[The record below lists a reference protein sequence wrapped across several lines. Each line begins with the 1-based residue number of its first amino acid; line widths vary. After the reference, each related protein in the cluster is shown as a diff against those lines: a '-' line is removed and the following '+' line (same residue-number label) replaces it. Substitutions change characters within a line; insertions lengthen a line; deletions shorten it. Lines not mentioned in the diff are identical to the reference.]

1 MLPLPIQVWLAA
13 DAYEGKN
20 DNTHISATTLLKDS
34 HKIVLEN
41 QIGNELDTSDEGLLN
56 MFASRRGTAIHS
68 ALENVWT
75 NDNLRNKAL
84 DFLGLKELKERIV
97 INKHKE
103 NPNQIEIWLEQ
114 RAYKTIDNM
123 TVNGQFDMVMD
134 GQVVDYKNTSVF
146 TYMHGSK
153 VEDYKLQGSIYRW
166 LNPDLITN
174 DKIKIIYIMHDWT
187 SRDAKINQNYPQTPI
202 IAVDYYLYS
211 LDSTENFI
219 KNKIQEINNGGAPE
233 CVASLKL
240 SDPIWQYFSK
250 PDSKKASKNFTN
262 QTDANHYMLTKSKGF
277 IKMKPRV
284 ATGCKY
290 CKARSICKQYADLL
304 LQGLVDSD

>member
-41 QIGNELDTSDEGLLN
+41 QIGNELDISDEGLLN
-56 MFASRRGTAIHS
+56 MFASKRGTAIHS

-84 DFLGLKELKERIV
+84 DALGLKELKERIV

-114 RAYKTIDNM
+114 RSYKTIDDM

-153 VEDYKLQGSIYRW
+153 IEDYKLQGSIYRW
-166 LNPDLITN
+166 LNPNLITD

-187 SRDAKINQNYPQTPI
+187 SRDAKINPNYPQMPI
-202 IAVDYYLYS
+202 IAVDYDLYS
-211 LDSTENFI
+211 LDYIENFI
-219 KNKIQEINNGGAPE
+219 KNKIQEIKNGGAPE

-240 SDPIWQYFSK
+240 SDPVWQYFSK
-250 PDSKKASKNFTN
+250 SDSKKAAKNFTN
-262 QTDANHYMLTKSKGF
+262 QADANHYVMTKGKGF
-277 IKMKPRV
+277 IKMKPQK

-304 LQGLVDSD
+304 LKGLVDND

>member
-1 MLPLPIQVWLAA
+1 MLPLPVQVWLAA

-41 QIGNELDTSDEGLLN
+41 QIGNELDISDEGLLN

-84 DFLGLKELKERIV
+84 DALGLKELKERIV

-114 RAYKTIDNM
+114 RSYKTIDDM
-123 TVNGQFDMVMD
+123 TINGQFDMVMD

-153 VEDYKLQGSIYRW
+153 IEDYKLQGSIYRW
-166 LNPDLITN
+166 LNPDLITD

-187 SRDAKINQNYPQTPI
+187 SRDAKINPNYPQMPI
-202 IAVDYYLYS
+202 IAVDYDLYS
-211 LDSTENFI
+211 LDYTENFI
-219 KNKIQEINNGGAPE
+219 KNKIQEIKNGGAPE

-240 SDPIWQYFSK
+240 SDPVWQYFSK
-250 PDSKKASKNFTN
+250 SDSKKAAKNFTN
-262 QTDANHYMLTKSKGF
+262 QADANHYVMTKGKGF
-277 IKMKPRV
+277 IKMKPQK

-304 LQGLVDSD
+304 LKGLVDND

>member
-1 MLPLPIQVWLAA
+1 
-13 DAYEGKN
+13 
-20 DNTHISATTLLKDS
+20 
-34 HKIVLEN
+34 
-41 QIGNELDTSDEGLLN
+41 

-202 IAVDYYLYS
+202 IAVDYDLYS
-211 LDSTENFI
+211 LDYIENFI

>member
-1 MLPLPIQVWLAA
+1 MLPLPVQVWLAA

-41 QIGNELDTSDEGLLN
+41 QIGNELDISDEGLLN
-56 MFASRRGTAIHS
+56 MFASKRGTAIHS

-84 DFLGLKELKERIV
+84 DALGLKELKERIV

-166 LNPDLITN
+166 LNPNLITD

-187 SRDAKINQNYPQTPI
+187 SRDAKINPNYPQMPI
-202 IAVDYYLYS
+202 IAVDYDLYS
-211 LDSTENFI
+211 LDYIENFI
-219 KNKIQEINNGGAPE
+219 KNKIQEIKNGGAPE

-240 SDPIWQYFSK
+240 SDPVWQYFSK
-250 PDSKKASKNFTN
+250 HDSKKAAKNFTN
-262 QTDANHYMLTKSKGF
+262 QADANHYMLTKSKGF
-277 IKMKPRV
+277 IKMKPQK

-304 LQGLVDSD
+304 LQGLVDND

>member
-84 DFLGLKELKERIV
+84 DALGLKELKERIV

-202 IAVDYYLYS
+202 IAVDYDLYS
-211 LDSTENFI
+211 LDYTENFI

-277 IKMKPRV
+277 IKMKPRI

-304 LQGLVDSD
+304 LKGLVDSD

>member
-1 MLPLPIQVWLAA
+1 MLPLPVQVWLAA

-41 QIGNELDTSDEGLLN
+41 QIGNELDISDEGLLN
-56 MFASRRGTAIHS
+56 MFASKRGTAIHS

-84 DFLGLKELKERIV
+84 DALGLKELKERIV

-146 TYMHGSK
+146 TYTHGSK
-153 VEDYKLQGSIYRW
+153 IEDYKLQGSIYRW
-166 LNPDLITN
+166 LNPNLITD

-187 SRDAKINQNYPQTPI
+187 SRDAKINPNYPQMPI
-202 IAVDYYLYS
+202 IAVDYDLYS
-211 LDSTENFI
+211 LDYIENFI
-219 KNKIQEINNGGAPE
+219 KNKIQEIKNGGAPE

-240 SDPIWQYFSK
+240 SDPVWQYFSK
-250 PDSKKASKNFTN
+250 SDSKKAAKNFTN
-262 QTDANHYMLTKSKGF
+262 QADANHYVMTKGKGF
-277 IKMKPRV
+277 IKMKPQK

-304 LQGLVDSD
+304 LKGLVDND

>member
-41 QIGNELDTSDEGLLN
+41 QIENELDISDEGLLN

-68 ALENVWT
+68 ALENIWT
-75 NDNLRNKAL
+75 NDTLRNKAL
-84 DFLGLKELKERIV
+84 DALGLKELKERIV

-187 SRDAKINQNYPQTPI
+187 SRDAKINPNYPQTPI

-240 SDPIWQYFSK
+240 SDPVWQYFSK

>member
-1 MLPLPIQVWLAA
+1 MLPLPVQVWLAA

-41 QIGNELDTSDEGLLN
+41 QIGNELDISDEGLLN

-84 DFLGLKELKERIV
+84 DALGLKELKERIV

-114 RAYKTIDNM
+114 RSYKTIDDM
-123 TVNGQFDMVMD
+123 TINGQFDMVMD

-153 VEDYKLQGSIYRW
+153 IEDYKLQGSIYRW
-166 LNPDLITN
+166 LNPNLITD

-187 SRDAKINQNYPQTPI
+187 SRDAKINPNYPQMPI
-202 IAVDYYLYS
+202 IAVDYDLYS
-211 LDSTENFI
+211 LDYTENFI
-219 KNKIQEINNGGAPE
+219 KNKIQEIKNGGAPE

-240 SDPIWQYFSK
+240 SDPVWQYFSK
-250 PDSKKASKNFTN
+250 SDSKKAAKNFTN
-262 QTDANHYMLTKSKGF
+262 QADANHYVMTKGKGF
-277 IKMKPRV
+277 IKMKPQK

-304 LQGLVDSD
+304 LKGLVDND

>member
-1 MLPLPIQVWLAA
+1 MLPLPVQVWLAA

-41 QIGNELDTSDEGLLN
+41 QIGNELDISDEGLLN

-84 DFLGLKELKERIV
+84 DALGLKELKERIV

-114 RAYKTIDNM
+114 RSYKTIDDM

-153 VEDYKLQGSIYRW
+153 IEDYKLQGSIYRW
-166 LNPDLITN
+166 LNPNLITD

-187 SRDAKINQNYPQTPI
+187 SRDAKINPNYPQMPI
-202 IAVDYYLYS
+202 IAVDYDLYS
-211 LDSTENFI
+211 LDYTENFI
-219 KNKIQEINNGGAPE
+219 KNKIQEIKNGGAPE

-240 SDPIWQYFSK
+240 SDPVWQYFSK
-250 PDSKKASKNFTN
+250 SDSKKAAKNFTN
-262 QTDANHYMLTKSKGF
+262 QADANHYVMTKGKGF
-277 IKMKPRV
+277 IKMKPQK

-304 LQGLVDSD
+304 LKGLVDND

>member
-20 DNTHISATTLLKDS
+20 DNTHISVTTLLKDS

-41 QIGNELDTSDEGLLN
+41 QIKNELDTSDEGLLN
-56 MFASRRGTAIHS
+56 MFASKRGTAIHS

-174 DKIKIIYIMHDWT
+174 DQIKIIYIMHDWT
-187 SRDAKINQNYPQTPI
+187 SRDAKINQDYPQTPI
-202 IAVDYYLYS
+202 IAVDYDLYS
-211 LDSTENFI
+211 LDYTENFI
-219 KNKIQEINNGGAPE
+219 KNKIQEIKNGGAPE

-240 SDPIWQYFSK
+240 SDPVWQYFSK
-250 PDSKKASKNFTN
+250 PDSKRASKNFTN

-290 CKARSICKQYADLL
+290 CIARSICTQYQNLL

>member
-1 MLPLPIQVWLAA
+1 MLPLPVQVWLAA

-41 QIGNELDTSDEGLLN
+41 QIGNELDISDEGLLN
-56 MFASRRGTAIHS
+56 MFASKRGTAIHS

-84 DFLGLKELKERIV
+84 DALGLKELKERIV

-114 RAYKTIDNM
+114 RSYKTIDNM

-153 VEDYKLQGSIYRW
+153 IEDYKLQGSIYRW
-166 LNPDLITN
+166 LNPNLITD

-187 SRDAKINQNYPQTPI
+187 SRDAKINPNYPQMPI
-202 IAVDYYLYS
+202 IAVDYDLYS
-211 LDSTENFI
+211 LDYIENFI
-219 KNKIQEINNGGAPE
+219 KNKIQEIKNGGAPE

-240 SDPIWQYFSK
+240 SDPVWQYFSK
-250 PDSKKASKNFTN
+250 SDSKKAAKNFTN
-262 QTDANHYMLTKSKGF
+262 QADANHYVMTKGKGF
-277 IKMKPRV
+277 IKMKPQK

-304 LQGLVDSD
+304 LKGLVDND

>member
-1 MLPLPIQVWLAA
+1 MLPLPVQVWLAA

-20 DNTHISATTLLKDS
+20 DNTHISATTLIKDS

-41 QIGNELDTSDEGLLN
+41 QIGNELDISDEGLLN

-84 DFLGLKELKERIV
+84 DALGLKELKERIV

-114 RAYKTIDNM
+114 RSYKTIDDM
-123 TVNGQFDMVMD
+123 TINGQFDMVMD

-153 VEDYKLQGSIYRW
+153 IEDYKLQGSIYRW
-166 LNPDLITN
+166 LNPNLITD

-187 SRDAKINQNYPQTPI
+187 SRDAKINPNYPQMPI
-202 IAVDYYLYS
+202 IAVDYDLYS
-211 LDSTENFI
+211 LDYTENFI
-219 KNKIQEINNGGAPE
+219 KNKIQEIKNGGAPE

-240 SDPIWQYFSK
+240 SDPVWQYFSK
-250 PDSKKASKNFTN
+250 SDSKKAAKNFTN
-262 QTDANHYMLTKSKGF
+262 QADANHYVMTKGKGF
-277 IKMKPRV
+277 IKMKPQK

-304 LQGLVDSD
+304 LQGLIDND

>member
-41 QIGNELDTSDEGLLN
+41 QIENELDTSDEGLLN

-68 ALENVWT
+68 ALENIWT
-75 NDNLRNKAL
+75 NDTLRNKAL
-84 DFLGLKELKERIV
+84 DALGLKELKERIV

-187 SRDAKINQNYPQTPI
+187 SRDAKINPNYPQTPI

-219 KNKIQEINNGGAPE
+219 KNKIQEINNGGAPK

-240 SDPIWQYFSK
+240 SDPVWQYFSK

>member
-20 DNTHISATTLLKDS
+20 DLSHISATNLINDS

-41 QIGNELDTSDEGLLN
+41 QIKNELDTSDEGLLN

-84 DFLGLKELKERIV
+84 DALGLKELKERIV
-97 INKHKE
+97 INQHKE
-103 NPNQIEIWLEQ
+103 NPNQISIWLEQ
-114 RAYKTIDNM
+114 RAYKKIDDM

-134 GQVVDYKNTSVF
+134 GQVIDYKNTSVF
-146 TYMHGSK
+146 TYMHKTK
-153 VEDYKLQGSIYRW
+153 VEDYKIQGSIYKW
-166 LNPDLITN
+166 LNPDLITS
-174 DKIKIIYIMHDWT
+174 DTIKIIYIMHDWT
-187 SRDAKINQNYPQTPI
+187 AKNAKINPDYPQSPVI
-202 IAVDYYLYS
+202 DEDYDLYS
-211 LDSTENFI
+211 LDYIEGYI
-219 KNKIQEINNGGAPE
+219 KNKIHEIKNGGTLE
-233 CVASLKL
+233 CTKSLKL
-240 SDPIWQYFSK
+240 SDPVWQYFSK
-250 PDSKKASKNFTN
+250 SGCKAIKNFGN
-262 QTDANHYMLTKSKGF
+262 QTDANHYVMTKGKGF
-277 IKMKPRV
+277 IKMKPQK

-304 LQGLVDSD
+304 LKGLVDND

>member
-1 MLPLPIQVWLAA
+1 MLPLPVQVWLAA

-41 QIGNELDTSDEGLLN
+41 KVEKNYDTSDEALLSK
-56 MFASRRGTAIHS
+56 FASRRGTAIHS
-68 ALENVWT
+68 SLEYVWKD
-75 NDNLRNKAL
+75 DNLRNKAL
-84 DFLGLKELKERIV
+84 DALGLNELKERIV
-97 INKHKE
+97 VNQHKE
-103 NPNQIEIWLEQ
+103 NPNQIEIWLEM

-153 VEDYKLQGSIYRW
+153 IEDYKLQGSIYRW
-166 LNPDLITN
+166 LNPNLITN

-187 SRDAKINQNYPQTPI
+187 SRDAKINSDYPQTPV
-202 IAVDYYLYS
+202 IAVDYDLYS
-211 LDSTENFI
+211 LDYTENFI
-219 KNKIQEINNGGAPE
+219 KNKIQEIQNGGAPE

-240 SDPIWQYFSK
+240 SDPVWQYFSK
-250 PDSKKASKNFTN
+250 PDSKRAAKNFTN
-262 QTDANHYMLTKSKGF
+262 QTDANHYVMTKGKGF

-290 CKARSICKQYADLL
+290 CTARSICTQYQNLL

>member
-1 MLPLPIQVWLAA
+1 MLPLPVQVWLAA

-20 DNTHISATTLLKDS
+20 DLAHISATTLLKDS

-41 QIGNELDTSDEGLLN
+41 QIGNELDISDEGLLN
-56 MFASRRGTAIHS
+56 MFASKRGTAIHS

-84 DFLGLKELKERIV
+84 DALGLKELKERIV

-114 RAYKTIDNM
+114 RSYKTIDNM

-166 LNPDLITN
+166 LNPNLITD

-187 SRDAKINQNYPQTPI
+187 SRDAKINPNYPQMPI
-202 IAVDYYLYS
+202 IAVDYDLYS
-211 LDSTENFI
+211 LDYIENFI
-219 KNKIQEINNGGAPE
+219 KNKIQEIKNGGAPE

-240 SDPIWQYFSK
+240 SDPVWQYFSK
-250 PDSKKASKNFTN
+250 SDSKKAAKNFTN
-262 QTDANHYMLTKSKGF
+262 QADANHYVMTKGKGF
-277 IKMKPRV
+277 IKMKPQK

-304 LQGLVDSD
+304 LKGLVDND

>member
-41 QIGNELDTSDEGLLN
+41 QIENELDTSDEGLLN

-202 IAVDYYLYS
+202 IAVDYDLYS
-211 LDSTENFI
+211 LDYIEDYI
-219 KNKIQEINNGGAPE
+219 KNKIHEIKNGGTLE
-233 CVASLKL
+233 CTKSLKL
-240 SDPIWQYFSK
+240 SDPVWQYFSK

-304 LQGLVDSD
+304 LKGLVDSD

>member
-1 MLPLPIQVWLAA
+1 MLPLPVQVWLAA

-41 QIGNELDTSDEGLLN
+41 QIGNELDISDEGLLN

-84 DFLGLKELKERIV
+84 DALGLKELKERIV

-114 RAYKTIDNM
+114 RSYKTIDNM

-153 VEDYKLQGSIYRW
+153 IEDYKLQGSIYRW
-166 LNPDLITN
+166 LNPDLITD

-187 SRDAKINQNYPQTPI
+187 SRDAKINPNYPQMPI
-202 IAVDYYLYS
+202 IAVDYDLYS
-211 LDSTENFI
+211 LDYTENFI
-219 KNKIQEINNGGAPE
+219 KNKIQEIKNGGAPE

-240 SDPIWQYFSK
+240 SDPVWQYFSK
-250 PDSKKASKNFTN
+250 SDSKKAAKNFTN
-262 QTDANHYMLTKSKGF
+262 QADANHYVMTKGKGF
-277 IKMKPRV
+277 IKMKPQK

-304 LQGLVDSD
+304 LKGLVDND

>member
-1 MLPLPIQVWLAA
+1 MLPLPVQVWLAA

-41 QIGNELDTSDEGLLN
+41 QIGNELDISDEGLLN

-84 DFLGLKELKERIV
+84 DALGLKELKERIV

-114 RAYKTIDNM
+114 RSYKTIDDM
-123 TVNGQFDMVMD
+123 TINGQFDMVMD

-153 VEDYKLQGSIYRW
+153 IEDYKLQGSIYRW
-166 LNPDLITN
+166 LNPNLITD

-187 SRDAKINQNYPQTPI
+187 SRDAKINPNYPQMPI
-202 IAVDYYLYS
+202 IAVDYDLYS
-211 LDSTENFI
+211 LDYIENFI
-219 KNKIQEINNGGAPE
+219 KNKIQEIKNGGAPE

-240 SDPIWQYFSK
+240 SDPVWQYFSK
-250 PDSKKASKNFTN
+250 SDSKKAAKNFTN
-262 QTDANHYMLTKSKGF
+262 QADANHYVMTKGKGF
-277 IKMKPRV
+277 IKMKPQK

-304 LQGLVDSD
+304 LKGLVDND